1 MYIVVVMN
9 RKGFEKSSSVVV
21 TIVVLLVVAL
31 ALIML
36 VLNNVQ
42 ETDNNIRPITND
54 AACNTWK
61 KTACGVG
68 DTGTKTHQNIEGCE
82 AHCDL

>member
-1 MYIVVVMN
+1 MCILVVMN
-9 RKGFEKSSSVVV
+9 RKGFEKSINVVI

-31 ALIML
+31 ALITL
-36 VLNNVQ
+36 VLNNVR

-61 KTACGVG
+61 QTACGVG
-68 DTGTKTHQNIEGCE
+68 DTGTKTHPNIEGCE